1 MACVSQSLNVSAIP
15 KILKDMF
22 QNAST
27 TIDED
32 TGRQTSSCLTSM
44 LNSILTKRGD
54 VDHTSVQGSIG
65 VTTVTRAARD
75 RNVRAKAREIADNSN
90 NNLLYDS
97 KQNREK
103 RRQAGGWGPFLFLV
117 RFLAI
122 CLFRNI
128 GSMLISWLVCH
139 SHCYPRG
146 RGLTSRDWSRSRASG
161 IHKQDVKEGSKAVF
175 FLF

>member
-32 TGRQTSSCLTSM
+32 TGRQTSSRLTSM

-54 VDHTSVQGSIG
+54 VDHTSVQGSIE

-75 RNVRAKAREIADNSN
+75 RNVSAKAQENADNS
-90 NNLLYDS
+90 LQHAPLHDS
-97 KQNREK
+97 KQKRGK
-103 RRQAGGWGPFLFLV
+103 RRRAEDEDPFSSL
-117 RFLAI
+117 
-122 CLFRNI
+122 
-128 GSMLISWLVCH
+128 
-139 SHCYPRG
+139 
-146 RGLTSRDWSRSRASG
+146 
-161 IHKQDVKEGSKAVF
+161 
-175 FLF
+175 